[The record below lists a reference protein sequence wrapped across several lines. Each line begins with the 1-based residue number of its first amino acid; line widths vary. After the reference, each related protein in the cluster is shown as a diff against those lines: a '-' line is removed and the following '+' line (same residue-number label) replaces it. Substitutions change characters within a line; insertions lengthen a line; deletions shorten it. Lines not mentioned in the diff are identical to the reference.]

1 MRCSIANENVGLPLV
16 ASTLSPAQTISRVT
30 TVHSNFSRA
39 HEGES
44 LAGTRLLGGLF
55 YSPG

>member
-16 ASTLSPAQTISRVT
+16 ASSLSPAQPISRVT

-39 HEGES
+39 PEGEW
-44 LAGTRLLGGLF
+44 LAERLLGGLF